1 MQKKSGPRGEEGGRL
16 LARLAGDATSGAS
29 MIYRRVLLA
38 LADGTA
44 FPPDIPRRLREMA
57 GDMAPLR
64 FLARRLEGADDPAA
78 EAGRLLAEMDGRLRK
93 LAGEA
98 RPLLAGSALI
108 CHSNSGT
115 VISVLSALSPPPEA
129 VFQTLSLPGGEGR
142 SAAEALSGK
151 GLRAS
156 LVNDAQAPELVRGH
170 GLLPVMGADAV
181 TADYLVNKVGSARI
195 VEAAREEGLEPVFLA
210 GPEKRVEAEEYG
222 RRPKSPLFERVPLQ
236 GVRVVGVNGEGSSRC
251 RC

>member
-1 MQKKSGPRGEEGGRL
+1 MQKRSGPRGEEGGRL
-16 LARLAGDATSGAS
+16 LARLAGDSTSGAS

-38 LADGTA
+38 LAEGTV
-44 FPPDIPRRLREMA
+44 FPADTPRRLREMA

-64 FLARRLEGADDPAA
+64 FLARRLEETDDPAA
-78 EAGRLLAEMDGRLRK
+78 EAGRLLEEMEGRLSR
-93 LAGEA
+93 LAEEA
-98 RPLLAGSALI
+98 RPLLAERSLI

-115 VISVLSALSPPPEA
+115 VISVLSALSPPPAA

-142 SAAEALSGK
+142 SAAEALSGR
-151 GLRAS
+151 GLRAT
-156 LVNDAQAPELVRGH
+156 LVNDAQAPELIRGH

-195 VEAAREEGLEPVFLA
+195 VEAALEAGLEPVFLA
-210 GPEKRVEAEEYG
+210 GPEKRIEAEEYG
-222 RRPKSPLFERVPLQ
+222 RRPKSPLFERVGLQ
-236 GVRVVGVNGEGSSRC
+236 GVRVVGVDGERSSRC